1 VSIEL
6 TPRDFSVFNY
16 LNEHQ
21 VLLEPQI
28 SWFVLNG
35 HRAVM
40 RDRLRKLYYLDYLH
54 CWRAQYQ
61 MPWAARI
68 AKPTVYSLT
77 ERSRQC
83 LPDNQ
88 GSPQIICEK
97 IEEHHLALANLRM
110 LLLQA
115 AQNNEISFVWQ
126 SQKAGNDLFGVDA
139 VFALRLQDQQY
150 SFGIINQPRDLSDLK
165 ARVRASLYSAK
176 IDRCLIVTNESA
188 QRELVE
194 RHLSFDQL
202 GRNCIFATH
211 KEIYK
216 NGLRG
221 LILSGTN
228 SSISS
233 HFGN

>member
-21 VLLEPQI
+21 VLLEPHI

-40 RDRLRKLYYLDYLH
+40 RDRLRKLYYLDYLD

-77 ERSRQC
+77 ERSRQY
-83 LPDNQ
+83 LPENQ
-88 GSPQIICEK
+88 ASAQITCEK

-115 AQNNEISFVWQ
+115 AQNQEIRCAWQ
-126 SQKAGNDLFGVDA
+126 SRKTGTDLFGLDA
-139 VFALRLQDQQY
+139 VFALHSQDHQY
-150 SFGIINQPRDLSDLK
+150 SFGVINQPRDLSVLT
-165 ARVRASLYSAK
+165 ARVRASLNSAK
-176 IDRCLIVTNESA
+176 IDRFLIVTDEPA
-188 QRELVE
+188 QTELIE
-194 RHLSFDQL
+194 RHLSNDQL
-202 GRNCIFATH
+202 ARNCIFATH

-216 NGLRG
+216 NGVRG
-221 LILSGTN
+221 LIGTA